1 MTKRATDVIGR
12 PIVSADTGRK
22 LGIVGDVLLSDSGT
36 EVVGLVV
43 KHGAL
48 RGEDVLPASAMHSLG
63 PDAVV
68 SRTDE
73 LIDGREWRDRE
84 LSRRGD
90 ATSAPPAKS
99 VDRERNLNPSD

>member
-12 PIVSADTGRK
+12 PVVSADTGRK
-22 LGIVGDVLLSDSGT
+22 LGSVSDLLLDDAGR
-36 EVVGLVV
+36 EIVGLVV

-48 RGEDVLPASAMHSLG
+48 RGEDVLPASAVNSLG

-68 SRTDE
+68 SRTDA

-84 LSRRGD
+84 LIKQRGEPTD
-90 ATSAPPAKS
+90 TAAA
-99 VDRERNLNPSD
+99 RER

>member
-22 LGIVGDVLLSDSGT
+22 LGTVGDLLLSDNGT

-84 LSRRGD
+84 LSRRGE
-90 ATSAPPAKS
+90 ATSVSPDKS
-99 VDRERNLNPSD
+99 FDREPNINR

>member
-12 PIVSADTGRK
+12 PVVSADKGRK
-22 LGIVGDVLLSDSGT
+22 LGTVGDLLLNDAGT

-43 KHGAL
+43 RHGHL
-48 RGEDVLPASAMHSLG
+48 RGEDVLPASAVHSLG

-84 LSRRGD
+84 SM
-90 ATSAPPAKS
+90 
-99 VDRERNLNPSD
+99 RERDRSAAVPRQER

>member
-1 MTKRATDVIGR
+1 MTKRATDVIGK
-12 PIVSADTGRK
+12 PVVSADSGRK
-22 LGIVGDVLLSDSGT
+22 LGTVGDLLLDEAGLA
-36 EVVGLVV
+36 VVGLVV

-48 RGEDVLPASAMHSLG
+48 RGEDVLPASAVHSLG

-84 LSRRGD
+84 IVRRRD
-90 ATSAPPAKS
+90 EHSVPPREVPPAH
-99 VDRERNLNPSD
+99 EP

>member
-12 PIVSADTGRK
+12 PVVSADSGRK
-22 LGIVGDVLLSDSGT
+22 LGTVGDLLLDDAGT

-43 KHGAL
+43 RHGRL
-48 RGEDVLPASAMHSLG
+48 RGEDVLPAASVHSLG

-68 SRTDE
+68 SSTDE

-84 LSRRGD
+84 SIRHHDKTEEKIGERR
-90 ATSAPPAKS
+90 
-99 VDRERNLNPSD
+99 

>member
-12 PIVSADTGRK
+12 PVVSADTGRK
-22 LGIVGDVLLSDSGT
+22 LGRVSDLLLDDAGR
-36 EVVGLVV
+36 EIVGLVV

-48 RGEDVLPASAMHSLG
+48 RGEDVLPASAVNSLG

-68 SRTDE
+68 SRTDA

-84 LSRRGD
+84 LIKQRGEPTD
-90 ATSAPPAKS
+90 TAAA
-99 VDRERNLNPSD
+99 RER

>member
-1 MTKRATDVIGR
+1 MAKRATDVIGR
-12 PIVSADTGRK
+12 PVVSAETGRK
-22 LGIVGDVLLSDSGT
+22 LGVVGDLLIDDAGI

-43 KHGAL
+43 RHGRL
-48 RGEDVLPASAMHSLG
+48 KGEDVLPAAAVHSLG

-84 LSRRGD
+84 TIRREG
-90 ATSAPPAKS
+90 ASQARTP
-99 VDRERNLNPSD
+99 EH

>member
-1 MTKRATDVIGR
+1 MAKRASDVMGK
-12 PIVSADTGRK
+12 PVVSADTGRR
-22 LGIVGDVLLSDSGT
+22 LGTVSDLLLDDGGT
-36 EVVGLVV
+36 ELLGLVV

-48 RGEDVLPASAMHSLG
+48 RGEDVLPASAVHSLG

-84 LSRRGD
+84 LRRR
-90 ATSAPPAKS
+90 TEESAAPARD
-99 VDRERNLNPSD
+99 VDTRRSSLP

>member
-12 PIVSADTGRK
+12 PVVSADTGRK
-22 LGIVGDVLLSDSGT
+22 LGSVTDLLLDDAGT
-36 EVVGLVV
+36 EIVGLVV

-48 RGEDVLPASAMHSLG
+48 RGEDVLPASAIHSLG

-73 LIDGREWRDRE
+73 LINGREWRDRE
-84 LSRRGD
+84 LVKREGT
-90 ATSAPPAKS
+90 AIPSAR
-99 VDRERNLNPSD
+99 DH

>member
-12 PIVSADTGRK
+12 PVVSADTGRK
-22 LGIVGDVLLSDSGT
+22 LGTVSDLLLDDGGT

-48 RGEDVLPASAMHSLG
+48 RGEDVLPASAVHSLG

-68 SRTDE
+68 SRSDE

-84 LSRRGD
+84 LVKRAE
-90 ATSAPPAKS
+90 ATAMPAT
-99 VDRERNLNPSD
+99 RER